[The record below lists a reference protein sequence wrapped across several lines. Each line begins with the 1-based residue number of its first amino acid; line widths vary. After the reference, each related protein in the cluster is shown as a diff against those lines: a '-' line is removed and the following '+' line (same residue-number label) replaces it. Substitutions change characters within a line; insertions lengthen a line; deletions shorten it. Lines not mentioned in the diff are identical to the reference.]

1 MTRVKKTLVVALSW
15 NGSCMHIFDVTI
27 DGMVQEVKK
36 DECLVDLINR
46 TGKKLGPKREVPGR

>member
-1 MTRVKKTLVVALSW
+1 
-15 NGSCMHIFDVTI
+15 MHIFDVTI